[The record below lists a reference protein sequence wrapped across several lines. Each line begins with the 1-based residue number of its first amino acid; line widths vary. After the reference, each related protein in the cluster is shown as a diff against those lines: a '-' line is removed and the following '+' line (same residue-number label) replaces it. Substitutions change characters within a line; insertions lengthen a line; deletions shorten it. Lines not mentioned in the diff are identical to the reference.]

1 MCALLRF
8 EAVLT
13 IRIAVDVDGK
23 KVKQTKLA
31 FINEDDDES
40 DDDEGPRISFTNK
53 KKKPAK
59 KQKEKEASPDDSQT
73 EAPARAKAKP
83 AAKKAPAAKATSKSK
98 SKAITIESDS
108 DDDDPDA
115 AVDQLEEDGSD
126 VDMLASGSTVKSDGR
141 GKGKAAPKEKP
152 AATRKGKAY
161 VFWLV
166 LNLKALTSVLQ
177 CACRRL
183 GLGRRGYIQRC
194 AFALFCL

>member
-1 MCALLRF
+1 MCALLHF

-13 IRIAVDVDGK
+13 IRTAVDVDGK

-31 FINEDDDES
+31 FLNEDDDDS

-73 EAPARAKAKP
+73 E
-83 AAKKAPAAKATSKSK
+83 APAAKATSKSK

-177 CACRRL
+177 CACRRFR
-183 GLGRRGYIQRC
+183 LGRRGYIQRC